1 MKLMIDFEPK
11 AGFTQSEVP
20 EAYKILK
27 PFLCIR
33 YCQSLLTLIKPLN
46 MEIGYL
52 VQGLV
57 AKVKDAV
64 VNGCFG

>member
-27 PFLCIR
+27 PVSDIANHC
-33 YCQSLLTLIKPLN
+33 
-46 MEIGYL
+46 
-52 VQGLV
+52 
-57 AKVKDAV
+57 
-64 VNGCFG
+64 